1 MAEHKVLS
9 EGLSIF
15 SKVVGWSYFAA
26 WSLSF
31 YPQVFLNWW
40 TKSVVGLSFDFLML
54 NIIGHSSYMVFNSV
68 LFWNPELE
76 QQYRI
81 YHGKADVQINDV
93 VFSIHA
99 VTLTAITIFQTLIY
113 ERGGQTL
120 SVLARSIALTIMLSI
135 CVAVFLAL
143 GHRIMWVDFL
153 KYLGIVKLTITT
165 IKYVPQAF
173 INWKRKLTVGW
184 SIGNILL
191 DFSGGVLS
199 IFQMV
204 IDGINTGDWS
214 PFYGDF
220 VKTGLGFLSIGF
232 DIVFIV
238 QHYILYRK
246 NNQKYYAEL
255 KKQPSVWADVWA
267 TLSTKFKFLRFRRKD
282 AYSVLEEEVHPE
294 SKTVDESNP
303 LISDGVY
310 YDNKT
315 SMNIQIRL

>member
-1 MAEHKVLS
+1 M
-9 EGLSIF
+9 
-15 SKVVGWSYFAA
+15 
-26 WSLSF
+26 
-31 YPQVFLNWW
+31 
-40 TKSVVGLSFDFLML
+40 
-54 NIIGHSSYMVFNSV
+54 
-68 LFWNPELE
+68 
-76 QQYRI
+76 
-81 YHGKADVQINDV
+81 
-93 VFSIHA
+93 
-99 VTLTAITIFQTLIY
+99 
-113 ERGGQTL
+113 
-120 SVLARSIALTIMLSI
+120 
-135 CVAVFLAL
+135 
-143 GHRIMWVDFL
+143 
-153 KYLGIVKLTITT
+153 
-165 IKYVPQAF
+165 PQAF

-232 DIVFIV
+232 DILFII